1 MCDGHAWCHR
11 STNGTAM
18 RVLIFESEPH
28 LGRLIKQWLED
39 VGYAVCR
46 TGDAASACC
55 EIRAASFDLLLLDA
69 ALPPLASRL
78 TMQTWRGCGN
88 VRPLLV
94 LGAHEGLPELADGD
108 ANRCLAKPFTVDE
121 LLAQV
126 GRQLRQHS
134 MGNGRASNPLAR
146 A

>member
-1 MCDGHAWCHR
+1 
-11 STNGTAM
+11 M

-28 LGRLIKQWLED
+28 LGRLMKQWLED

-46 TGDAASACC
+46 AGDAASACC

-69 ALPPLASRL
+69 SLPPLACRI
-78 TMQTWRGCGN
+78 TMQTWRGRGKI
-88 VRPLLV
+88 RPLLV
-94 LGAHEGLPELADGD
+94 LGAEEGLPELADGNAD
-108 ANRCLAKPFTVDE
+108 RFLAKPFTVDE

-126 GRQLRQHS
+126 GQQLREHS
-134 MGNGRASNPLAR
+134 PAKGRPSHLLAP